1 MKRIILP
8 LIIASTLTGCKQEQA
23 EVVQS
28 VSWYKEN
35 TIERAERLAQCR
47 ANPGELSD
55 TPNCVNAE
63 QAERRA
69 ETCKGGGLDAQSMLD
84 VKLGRE
90 RPGEHKPLYSRDSVA
105 RWIRLQPPSCS
116 LWCQTSLQPC
126 TPGLVAA

>member
-55 TPNCVNAE
+55 TPNCINAE
-63 QAERRA
+63 QAESLADTSKR
-69 ETCKGGGLDAQSMLD
+69 GGLDVQPMTD
-84 VKLGRE
+84 IKLGR
-90 RPGEHKPLYSRDSVA
+90 
-105 RWIRLQPPSCS
+105 
-116 LWCQTSLQPC
+116 
-126 TPGLVAA
+126 